1 MSTLDLTPVKKQVQ
15 LIRKEKHSHI
25 PVEVQQTSIHR
36 LGSVWVDGQPH
47 KNIDPEIERALL
59 PLVNDVPADADN
71 FRIEARDFWRSLTVK
86 VPSEGTVLNVSV
98 GKDGL
103 PESPKDYLTYIWVE
117 THPHVAKT
125 KDEMNKFGK
134 YRFYLHDPDR
144 ESKQENDRVKARA
157 KAYKEFVK
165 VLDDPKQ
172 IERVLRVL
180 GNQNPSKM
188 DAQQQENALHKQMES
203 DPAKFYKVATDN
215 TLAVKDFIAEL
226 LEKEILRKS
235 GNTYFYM
242 DEMIGE
248 SLDETVAYLKNK
260 KNSGMLNDLKAKL
273 KDRREITPEA

>member
-1 MSTLDLTPVKKQVQ
+1 MSKLQLEPVKKEVQ
-15 LIRKEKHSHI
+15 LIRKEKKSHI
-25 PVEVQQTSIHR
+25 PTEVQQTAIHR

-47 KNIDPEIERALL
+47 KQISPELEKALL

-71 FRIEARDFWRSLTVK
+71 FRIEARDYWRSLTVK

-98 GKDGL
+98 GKDGM
-103 PESPKDYLTYIWVE
+103 PVAPKDYLTYVWIE
-117 THPHVAKT
+117 SHPHVAKS

-134 YRFYLHDPDR
+134 FRFYLHDPER
-144 ESKQENDRVKARA
+144 ESKQENDRVKSRA

-172 IERVLRVL
+172 TERVLRVM
-180 GNQNPSKM
+180 GNQNPAKM
-188 DAQQQENALHKQMES
+188 SAEQRENALHKQMEAN
-203 DPAKFYKVATDN
+203 PAKFYEIATDD

-226 LEKEILRKS
+226 LEKEIIRKS

-248 SLDETVAYLKNK
+248 TLDETVAFLKNK
-260 KNSGMLNDLKAKL
+260 KNSSVLNDLKAKL
-273 KDRREITPEA
+273 KDQREVTPV